1 MSAIALS
8 VELVLVPG
16 AMDGFLSRVAQHR
29 ETVLAKEPGCL
40 GFDILVPEESDNTV
54 LLHEVY
60 ADAAAVETHLGTPH
74 MQAYLA
80 DTGPMIARRHRRR
93 CRLANG

>member
-1 MSAIALS
+1 MSAIALA

-16 AMDGFLSRVAQHR
+16 AMDRFLARVAQHR

-40 GFDILVPEESDNTV
+40 GFDVLVPEEGENTV

-60 ADAAAVETHLGTPH
+60 ADEAAVEAHLGSPH